1 MRVKK
6 VWTFAVI
13 AVLALAAAV
22 PMIIKNEPAA
32 RAEQELD
39 GVKLLAVNVGKADSL
54 LLWAD
59 SKVYL
64 IDTGTVQSWGALK
77 TALDELAVT
86 RLNGVFLTHTDKD
99 HMGGMEQLAK
109 SNIEIDAWYGSAMYT
124 GGKQD
129 KHPLLLA
136 AAQRNKQPVWLKAG
150 DTVAVSGTSSF
161 KVLGPITLDE
171 ENENNN
177 SLVMRLE
184 TSSGS
189 MLLTGDMELAE
200 ESALMAKGSFTRSEV
215 LKVSHHG
222 EDDATSASF
231 LRLVSP
237 QVAVISTNSVEEPDT
252 PSPSVLFS
260 LNRVGVEVAVT
271 QDAKGGML
279 VTLKDGKAFVEA
291 VEWKNIPGISNSLR
305 LTGLDAEQD
314 VLTISNAGS
323 DTVSLKGWYVF
334 SVRGGEI
341 FFFPEN
347 ATIAPG
353 AAARLGS
360 QATSGACDW
369 RFDDKNVWSSKK
381 KDEAVLYDPYGRPVA
396 RLGNGLTVE

>member
-1 MRVKK
+1 MHFKK

-13 AVLALAAAV
+13 AFLALAAAV
-22 PMIIKNEPAA
+22 PLAIKNEPAA
-32 RAEQELD
+32 RAERELS

-59 SKVYL
+59 GKVYL
-64 IDTGTVQSWGALK
+64 IDTGAVQSWGALK
-77 TALDELAVT
+77 AALDEFKVT
-86 RLNGVFLTHTDKD
+86 RLDGVFLTHTDKD
-99 HMGGMEQLAK
+99 HMGGLDQLSK
-109 SNIEIDAWYGSAMYT
+109 SNIAVDAWYGSTMYT
-124 GGKQD
+124 GIKQD

-150 DTVAVSGTSSF
+150 DAVKVSGTSTF

-184 TSSGS
+184 TPHGS
-189 MLLTGDMELAE
+189 ILLTGDMELAE
-200 ESALMAKGSFTRSEV
+200 ESALMAKGSFTHSEV

-222 EDDATSASF
+222 DDDATSSSF
-231 LRLVSP
+231 VRLVSP

-252 PSPSVLFS
+252 PSSSVLFA
-260 LNRVGVEVAVT
+260 LNRAGVQTAVT
-271 QDAKGGML
+271 QDAKGGIM
-279 VTLKDGKAFVEA
+279 VTLKDGKAGVEA
-291 VEWKNIPGISNSLR
+291 VEWKDVPGISSAVR

-314 VLTISNAGS
+314 TLTISNAGS

-334 SVRGGEI
+334 SARGEEV

-347 ATIAPG
+347 AVLAPG

-360 QATSGACDW
+360 EDTPGACDW
-369 RFDDKNVWSSKK
+369 RFDDKNVWSNKK

-396 RLGNGLTVE
+396 RLDNGLTEE

>member
-22 PMIIKNEPAA
+22 PLAMRNEPAA
-32 RAEQELD
+32 RAEQELG

-77 TALDELAVT
+77 TALDALQIT

-99 HMGGMEQLAK
+99 HMGGMEQLAQ
-109 SNIEIDAWYGSAMYT
+109 SNIAVDVWYGSAMYT
-124 GGKQD
+124 GIKQD

-136 AAQRNKQPVWLKAG
+136 VAQRNKQPVWLKAG
-150 DTVAVSGTSSF
+150 DTVAVSDTSSF
-161 KVLGPITLDE
+161 KILGPITLDE

-184 TSSGS
+184 TPSGS
-189 MLLTGDMELAE
+189 ILLTGDMELAE
-200 ESALMAKGSFTRSEV
+200 ESALMAKGSFTHSEV

-222 EDDATSASF
+222 DDDATSASF
-231 LRLVSP
+231 VRLVSP
-237 QVAVISTNSVEEPDT
+237 QIAVISTNSVEEPDT
-252 PSPSVLFS
+252 PSSSVLFA
-260 LNRVGVEVAVT
+260 LNRAGVKTAVT
-271 QDAKGGML
+271 QDAKGGMM
-279 VTLKDGKAFVEA
+279 VTLKDGKAEVEPA
-291 VEWKNIPGISNSLR
+291 EWKNVPGISSAVR

-323 DTVSLKGWYVF
+323 ESVSLKGWYVF
-334 SVRGGEI
+334 SVRGEEI

-347 ATIAPG
+347 ATLAPG

-360 QATSGACDW
+360 QATPGACEW

-396 RLGNGLTVE
+396 RLGNGLTEE